1 MPDRDPIRHPITTG
15 DESHERELDRHR
27 ATEQRDALAEA
38 LDRLDMRGVDASD
51 GSSDAVVDLLEAVEA
66 FERAVIAAGGDL
78 MLDTPPSTQPDN
90 QRFVL
95 PRRTG
100 DESVLDFT
108 KRIRAAAA
116 RLRK

>member
-1 MPDRDPIRHPITTG
+1 MPDKDSIRHPITTG
-15 DESHERELDRHR
+15 DEARERELDRHR
-27 ATEQRDALAEA
+27 ATEQRDAFTEA

-51 GSSDAVVDLLEAVEA
+51 GSMDAVVDLLEAVEA

-95 PRRTG
+95 PRRSG
-100 DESVLDFT
+100 DESVSDFT
-108 KRIRAAAA
+108 KRVRAATS
-116 RLRK
+116 RLA